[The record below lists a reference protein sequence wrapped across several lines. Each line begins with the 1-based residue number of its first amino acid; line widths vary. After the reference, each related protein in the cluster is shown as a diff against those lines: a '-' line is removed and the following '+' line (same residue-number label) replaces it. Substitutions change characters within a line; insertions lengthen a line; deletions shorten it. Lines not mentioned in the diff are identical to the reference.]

1 MPRKKI
7 YRTLDQVEAGVL
19 RDNPEEI
26 DAYIHE
32 VFANYAKHKNASAL
46 LASLRVVAKVK
57 GMSNIAN
64 EIGMTREGLY
74 KALSTKGNPR
84 FENIS
89 AIMGALGYQ
98 LTPMKVDGP
107 K

>member
-1 MPRKKI
+1 MSKKN
-7 YRTLDQVEAGVL
+7 YRTLDQVEEDIL

-26 DAYIHE
+26 DAYVQDI
-32 VFANYAKHKNASAL
+32 FASYAEHKNASAL

-74 KALSTKGNPR
+74 KALSAKGNPR
-84 FENIS
+84 FDNIN
-89 AIMGALGYQ
+89 ALMHSFGYQ
-98 LTPMKVDGP
+98 LMPQKMEGP
-107 K
+107 L

>member
-1 MPRKKI
+1 MSKKN
-7 YRTLDQVEAGVL
+7 YRTLDQVEEEIL
-19 RDNPEEI
+19 QDNPEEI
-26 DAYIHE
+26 DAYVQEI
-32 VFANYAKHKNASAL
+32 FSSYAEHKNASAL

-74 KALSTKGNPR
+74 KALSSKGNPR
-84 FENIS
+84 FDNVN

-98 LTPMKVDGP
+98 LIP
-107 K
+107 KRS